1 MELGGT
7 RSLGGSPGSKAHG
20 FTPCFP
26 ACPCAARPGAVLRMQ
41 GSKAGLSPCQHK
53 PSSSRQEGGD
63 GESPSAGLR
72 MSQSCLAPEALR
84 SLQSQEHSCGC
95 WPPNPR
101 SVLLFLSPAPS
112 CPTQS
117 SFCSSFPSFFPLWLA
132 GSRVVMVSNAES
144 WLLYFVNEFQAGFGR
159 G

>member
-1 MELGGT
+1 MEQGSRHQEAGLGT
-7 RSLGGSPGSKAHG
+7 ASPPASLPVRALL
-20 FTPCFP
+20 
-26 ACPCAARPGAVLRMQ
+26 VLRMQ

-84 SLQSQEHSCGC
+84 SLRSREHSCGC